1 MEDSS
6 GYVLF
11 GAGTTGMAALR
22 YYGSDKVNA
31 VIDNDAQKVGS
42 IYEGIPVI
50 SFDAYLKDYKN
61 YTIIISIYSKYYFEC
76 VEQIKMHGITNY
88 FTSPPVLYGL
98 DSPEQFAENNN
109 LLEYSRVVSY
119 RNNPITERIEKYIIK
134 QGGILI
140 AYIDNGLCEIEMNKN
155 VIELEDLNGNDI
167 LVLTTN
173 EMEKPIRNMIKTRFY
188 GKIADIYRYQ
198 ELRKEKYLYLQR
210 YKNIYEG
217 KRCFIIGN
225 GPSLRKED
233 LMVLEQKRE
242 ISFAANGIFHIYNE
256 ISWRPTHYVLCDA
269 LAYKAMYE
277 RIKDI
282 ENKDAFIADFYYTD
296 FGTIN
301 KANRYYLINKLSDSD
316 KFEFSDDAVR
326 GFYSGKTVTYVMIQM
341 ACYMGIK
348 EIYLL
353 GVDWSGGTEG
363 PRKDFYESDKED
375 RTVCN
380 NPYNLF
386 IEEMNAFKSAKKYAE
401 LNGIK
406 IYNATRGGRL
416 EVFER
421 VDFDSLFVLNK

>member
-1 MEDSS
+1 
-6 GYVLF
+6 
-11 GAGTTGMAALR
+11 
-22 YYGSDKVNA
+22 
-31 VIDNDAQKVGS
+31 
-42 IYEGIPVI
+42 
-50 SFDAYLKDYKN
+50 
-61 YTIIISIYSKYYFEC
+61 
-76 VEQIKMHGITNY
+76 
-88 FTSPPVLYGL
+88 
-98 DSPEQFAENNN
+98 
-109 LLEYSRVVSY
+109 
-119 RNNPITERIEKYIIK
+119 
-134 QGGILI
+134 
-140 AYIDNGLCEIEMNKN
+140 
-155 VIELEDLNGNDI
+155 
-167 LVLTTN
+167 
-173 EMEKPIRNMIKTRFY
+173 
-188 GKIADIYRYQ
+188 
-198 ELRKEKYLYLQR
+198 
-210 YKNIYEG
+210 
-217 KRCFIIGN
+217 
-225 GPSLRKED
+225 
-233 LMVLEQKRE
+233 MVLEQKRE